1 MQHTGARFA
10 QEISTSKPQGIRLG
24 ASWIAGEIPEVQAE
38 FLSSLTKEEA
48 RALPYLFEFWALEHQ
63 LPPRRRPADM
73 AHHGRAWC
81 RQDAGRGRM
90 GALAGRGAGA
100 ERSGQGKAYRSD
112 RRDLR
117 SGARGL
123 ALSGVIHSKVVFGF
137 VLEKVCLWLSG
148 ELRGPGEPLD
158 GLAARGVGVSGVS
171 R

>member
-24 ASWIAGEIPEVQAE
+24 ASWIASESPEVQAE

-63 LPPRRRPADM
+63 LPPEGEWRTWLIM
-73 AHHGRAWC
+73 GGAWC

-100 ERSGQGKAYRSD
+100 ARPGQGKAHRPD

-123 ALSGVIHSKVVFGF
+123 TLSGVKRLKVVIGF
-137 VLEKVCLWLSG
+137 VLEKINEIAWRAPWP
-148 ELRGPGEPLD
+148 LR
-158 GLAARGVGVSGVS
+158 AA
-171 R
+171 

>member
-24 ASWIAGEIPEVQAE
+24 ASWIASESPEVQAE
-38 FLSSLTKEEA
+38 FLISLTKEEA

-63 LPPRRRPADM
+63 LRPE
-73 AHHGRAWC
+73 GEWRTWLI
-81 RQDAGRGRM
+81 M
-90 GALAGRGAGA
+90 GGRGAGKTRAGA
-100 ERSGQGKAYRSD
+100 ERPGQGTAHRSD

-123 ALSGVIHSKVVFGF
+123 ALSGVTHSKVVFGF
-137 VLEKVCLWLSG
+137 ILEKLCVWLRG
-148 ELRGPGEPLD
+148 ELRGHGEALD